1 MSADKHVLIIDD
13 EPSWVELL
21 SRDLKRHDYQV
32 RVAYDAAQGRAAIEQ
47 GFDGVVLLDLRLP
60 DGDGLDLL
68 EPFRRINPNLR
79 IVMMTAHGT
88 HADERQARERG
99 VYLFVSK
106 HEPKERFVGAVENA
120 FQDRAQAEK
129 IKLYRDLVERR
140 FQFRTIMSDSP
151 RMQHLFDM
159 LMQIVDSRV
168 TVLLQGE
175 SGTGK
180 ELVARALHYEGPRKD
195 QPFVA
200 VNCGGIPETLLE
212 SELFGHERG
221 SFTGAVAS
229 KKGKFELAD
238 GGTLFLD
245 EIGEMPLHLQVKLL
259 RVLQERQVERIGGS
273 GPRPIDVRIV
283 SATHRDLMEMV
294 REKRFREDL
303 YYRLAVFPVM
313 LPPLR
318 DREGDIP
325 MLARHFLKKALAEER
340 KESPSRISPA
350 AMAALESYP
359 FPGNVRE
366 LENVISRAVLVST
379 SDAIEPR
386 DLPMTI
392 LDASSARA
400 HKAFP
405 PALTPTTTAT
415 LPAPPYPDHA
425 GTRPAQAGSPSPQAP
440 QTPQTPIDKRWLS
453 PSPPAYA
460 ASAPTWPHP
469 EAPESPAA
477 RVPTRASS
485 PSMRDHAPG
494 SNNDGAPHQGPGPS
508 SEVIGA
514 RDELI
519 ELVRAAQNEP
529 RFGLE
534 RALEVLYGR
543 LSDLPRADEVEFA
556 LIERALSLAAGNVN
570 EAARALGLSRATIY
584 RRLRRERH
592 EPGDHH
598 DPRDPDE
605 AASEREAR

>member
-1 MSADKHVLIIDD
+1 MSSDQHVLIIDD

-21 SRDLKRHDYQV
+21 SRDLKRHAYQV
-32 RVAYDAAQGRAAIEQ
+32 RVAYDAAQGKRIIEGE

-68 EPFRRINPNLR
+68 EPFLRFNPNLR

-106 HEPKERFVGAVENA
+106 NEPKERFVGAVENA
-120 FQDRAQAEK
+120 FQDRAQTDQIK
-129 IKLYRDLVERR
+129 IYRDIVERR
-140 FQFRTIMSDSP
+140 YQFRTIMSDSQ
-151 RMQHLFDM
+151 RMQHLFEM

-180 ELVARALHYEGPRKD
+180 ELVARALHYEGPRKNA
-195 QPFVA
+195 PFVA

-221 SFTGAVAS
+221 AFTGAVSA

-259 RVLQERQVERIGGS
+259 RVLQERQVERVGGT

-303 YYRLAVFPVM
+303 YYRLAVFPVQ

-325 MLARHFLKKALAEER
+325 MLARHFLHKALSEEK
-340 KESPSRISPA
+340 KEQPTRISPA
-350 AMAALESYP
+350 AMATLESYP

-366 LENVISRAVLVST
+366 LENIISRAVLVSN
-379 SDAIEPR
+379 SDTIEPR
-386 DLPMTI
+386 DLPMSVLTG
-392 LDASSARA
+392 ARS
-400 HKAFP
+400 F
-405 PALTPTTTAT
+405 
-415 LPAPPYPDHA
+415 
-425 GTRPAQAGSPSPQAP
+425 
-440 QTPQTPIDKRWLS
+440 
-453 PSPPAYA
+453 
-460 ASAPTWPHP
+460 
-469 EAPESPAA
+469 
-477 RVPTRASS
+477 ASS
-485 PSMRDHAPG
+485 PSTASEPTDSTNHVEAPRRT
-494 SNNDGAPHQGPGPS
+494 
-508 SEVIGA
+508 EVQGA
-514 RDELI
+514 RDELL
-519 ELVRAAQNEP
+519 ELVRAAKNQP
-529 RFGLE
+529 RVGLSQALAVLFGT
-534 RALEVLYGR
+534 
-543 LSDLPRADEVEFA
+543 LSELPSADEVEFA
-556 LIERALSLAAGNVN
+556 LIERALKLADGNVN
-570 EAARALGLSRATIY
+570 EAARVLGLSRATIY
-584 RRLRRERH
+584 RRLRKDK
-592 EPGDHH
+592 P
-598 DPRDPDE
+598 E
-605 AASEREAR
+605 AEAN